1 VAVSVVICA
10 YTDERWP
17 LLRAAVASVRRQ
29 TAPPL
34 ELVVV
39 VDHDEALLARAAA
52 ELDGVAAVANHEP
65 RGLSGARNS
74 GVAATRGE
82 IVAFLDDDAVAQD
95 DWLERLTAPYADA
108 GVLGVG
114 GAIEPRWLA
123 GRPPGFPAE
132 FDWVVGCSYAG
143 MPTRRAVVRNLL
155 GANMSV
161 RRDVLDAV
169 GGFRD
174 GIGRVGR
181 RPTGCEETELCI
193 RAARRI
199 PGGAFMFEPGARV
212 AHAVPADRAT
222 WGYFRARC
230 FAEGLSK
237 ARVAALAGS
246 RDGLASER
254 AYTLRTLPAGV
265 GRGLADAAR
274 GDRFGLTRAAAIVG
288 GLAVTT
294 AGYVVGSVRPAPA

>member
-1 VAVSVVICA
+1 
-10 YTDERWP
+10 
-17 LLRAAVASVRRQ
+17 
-29 TAPPL
+29 
-34 ELVVV
+34 
-39 VDHDEALLARAAA
+39 
-52 ELDGVAAVANHEP
+52 
-65 RGLSGARNS
+65 
-74 GVAATRGE
+74 
-82 IVAFLDDDAVAQD
+82 
-95 DWLERLTAPYADA
+95 
-108 GVLGVG
+108 
-114 GAIEPRWLA
+114 
-123 GRPPGFPAE
+123 
-132 FDWVVGCSYAG
+132 
-143 MPTRRAVVRNLL
+143 
-155 GANMSV
+155 
-161 RRDVLDAV
+161 
-169 GGFRD
+169 
-174 GIGRVGR
+174 
-181 RPTGCEETELCI
+181 
-193 RAARRI
+193 
-199 PGGAFMFEPGARV
+199 MFEPGARV